1 MDRQCQE
8 GGTRDFIFP
17 AKNPGTIRT
26 YPPPPFAVTCPE
38 SPEAKPRPRESAPSK
53 IAIFEKKELS
63 SLNSIYLLDSPSFI
77 GSKTFQ

>member
-38 SPEAKPRPRESAPSK
+38 SPEAKPRPRESAQSK

-63 SLNSIYLLDSPSFI
+63 KSQFCLF
-77 GSKTFQ
+77 T